1 MDLNHTKK
9 NCIIAYL
16 NQCRKQHDVFL
27 LLWLKII
34 ENTWNHQGTRTFF
47 FFHPCRLP
55 NKVKVKCV
63 QLIFMVTL
71 NPQRTHT
78 EINILNSSVTRWLLF
93 SNYLEKKKKHF
104 FFRVCVTPTGC
115 NCWLTCVLRKWGRYF
130 LRRADSALLTDLV
143 SRKWTACTFS
153 GLSLQVQTQQ
163 WVWRKALKDTEGE
176 KQAAS
181 VVVLTGKY
189 VSLINEVFLWGFPV
203 HSCPDFHS
211 DLGGEVWSA

>member
-1 MDLNHTKK
+1 MCTVNIYGHIKPP
-9 NCIIAYL
+9 
-16 NQCRKQHDVFL
+16 
-27 LLWLKII
+27 
-34 ENTWNHQGTRTFF
+34 ENTHWNKHSKFLCHSLVVILQLFREEKNLFF
-47 FFHPCRLP
+47 FC
-55 NKVKVKCV
+55 
-63 QLIFMVTL
+63 
-71 NPQRTHT
+71 
-78 EINILNSSVTRWLLF
+78 
-93 SNYLEKKKKHF
+93 
-104 FFRVCVTPTGC
+104 VCVTPTGC